1 MKSIVVGAAA
11 LVLIAMVNHA
21 SALSGFWYNP
31 ANGGIWLTN
40 ESGAP
45 FGAVSII
52 SAGNNVKIDPGLFTQ
67 IPGATFDPGDLPFGF
82 TYLNF
87 PPTNT
92 AFGLYVGNVITPGT
106 PTADLSGVV
115 YESLNTGVAKPYPL
129 LNFPEPASS
138 VTALLAGT
146 AMVAVSRRRRS

>member
-1 MKSIVVGAAA
+1 MKSIVFVAATLT
-11 LVLIAMVNHA
+11 LVSFANRA
-21 SALSGFWYNP
+21 SAISGFWYNP

-52 SAGNNVKIDPGLFTQ
+52 SAGNNVKNDPGLFTQ
-67 IPGATFDPGDLPFGF
+67 ITGATFDSGDLPFGF

-92 AFGLYVGNVITPGT
+92 TFGLYVGNVINPE
-106 PTADLSGVV
+106 TASLDLSGVV
-115 YESLNTGVAKPYPL
+115 YESLSTGVAKPYPML
-129 LNFPEPASS
+129 FFPEPASGGI
-138 VTALLAGT
+138 ALWAGV
-146 AMVAVSRRRRS
+146 AMVAASRRRRL